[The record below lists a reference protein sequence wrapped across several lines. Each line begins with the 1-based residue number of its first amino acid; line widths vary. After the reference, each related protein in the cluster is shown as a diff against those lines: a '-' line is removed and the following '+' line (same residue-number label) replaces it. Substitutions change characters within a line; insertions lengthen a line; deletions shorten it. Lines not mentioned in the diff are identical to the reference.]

1 MRERGSERAAHASLG
16 LRNFLAMSSEQTEL
30 VSQRLCANHAPDGE
44 DESSKGPANLSQH
57 CKGALPHCSVGLE
70 GVGPVLMRDALQQIL
85 KLNARL
91 FGFFN

>member
-1 MRERGSERAAHASLG
+1 VRERGSERAAHASLG

-57 CKGALPHCSVGLE
+57 CKDALPHCSVGLE
-70 GVGPVLMRDALQQIL
+70 GVGPVLMRDALPQIL
-85 KLNARL
+85 RKA
-91 FGFFN
+91 FWIF